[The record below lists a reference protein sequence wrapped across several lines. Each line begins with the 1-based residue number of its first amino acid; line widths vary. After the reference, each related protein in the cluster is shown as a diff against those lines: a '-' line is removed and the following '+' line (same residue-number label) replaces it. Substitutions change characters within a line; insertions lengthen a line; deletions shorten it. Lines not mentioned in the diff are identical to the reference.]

1 MISAL
6 SLPIDGP
13 RLCRYW
19 LQILR
24 CGPNVMDL
32 AVLVVRSVTMRS
44 LFSLTSYFFGYQLVA
59 DFHRVPFRLF
69 LGARLERNG

>member
-1 MISAL
+1 MS
-6 SLPIDGP
+6 
-13 RLCRYW
+13 YV
-19 LQILR
+19 LR